1 MFKTILLCSDGS
13 EHSLRAIHV
22 GADMARKYDAELI
35 LLTTA
40 ETNGISGQI
49 YTGLQLSNQIDSVL
63 EAQEEVE
70 SRSSALLSSL
80 DVEFR
85 TRREQGH
92 PIDRIVTAAK
102 EEEADLIVIG
112 ARGLSTFSALLVG
125 SVSAGVVQHSPCPVL
140 IVK

>member
-22 GADMARKYDAELI
+22 GADLARKYDAELI

-40 ETNGISGQI
+40 ETSGMTGQT

-63 EAQEEVE
+63 EAQGEIET
-70 SRSSALLSSL
+70 RSAALLASL

-92 PIDRIVTAAK
+92 PVDRITSVAVD
-102 EEEADLIVIG
+102 EEADLIVIG

-125 SVSAGVVQHSPCPVL
+125 SVSAGVVQHAPCPVL

>member
-13 EHSLRAIHV
+13 EHALHAIHV
-22 GADMARKYDAELI
+22 GADLARKYEAELI

-49 YTGLQLSNQIDSVL
+49 YSGLQLSNQIDAVL
-63 EAQEEVE
+63 EAQEETE
-70 SRSSALLSSL
+70 SRSSTLLSTL
-80 DVEFR
+80 GVEYR

-92 PIDRIVTAAK
+92 PIDRIVAVAAD
-102 EEEADLIVIG
+102 EEADLIVMG
-112 ARGLSTFSALLVG
+112 ARGLSTFSALMVG
-125 SVSAGVVQHSPCPVL
+125 SVSAGVVQHAPCPVL

>member
-13 EHSLRAIHV
+13 DHALRAIHA
-22 GADMARKYDAELI
+22 GADLARKYEAELI

-40 ETNGISGQI
+40 ETNSSVGRT
-49 YTGLQLSNQIDSVL
+49 YTSLQLSNQIDTIL
-63 EAQEEVE
+63 EAQEEIE
-70 SRSSALLSSL
+70 SRSSALLTSL
-80 DVEFR
+80 GVEFR

-92 PIDRIVTAAK
+92 PVDRIITVAGD
-102 EEEADLIVIG
+102 EEADLIVMG

-125 SVSAGVVQHSPCPVL
+125 SVSAGVVQHAPCPVL